1 MEMETITSRSA
12 EHQVYGPNLDSMMG
26 QNQIMGQN
34 QTSDPTT
41 WVNRTP
47 PNKNKS
53 LLVGHVTVGGS
64 PRLQVRISALICFLC
79 LFNALKLSN
88 FFFQIVVGNKK
99 LIKNF

>member
-64 PRLQVRISALICFLC
+64 PRLQVRIGKAPHSIFGDLA
-79 LFNALKLSN
+79 
-88 FFFQIVVGNKK
+88 Q
-99 LIKNF
+99 KNERI

>member
-1 MEMETITSRSA
+1 MKLTQSTRKVWTESEQKMEMETVTSRSA
-12 EHQVYGPNLDSMMG
+12 EHQVFGPNLDSMMG

-64 PRLQVRISALICFLC
+64 PRLQVRFSY
-79 LFNALKLSN
+79 
-88 FFFQIVVGNKK
+88 
-99 LIKNF
+99 

>member
-1 MEMETITSRSA
+1 METVTSRSA

-64 PRLQVRISALICFLC
+64 PRLQVRFSV
-79 LFNALKLSN
+79 LKVLKY
-88 FFFQIVVGNKK
+88 QVGPHSHVSQPDWANEFPNRTE
-99 LIKNF
+99 LDT